1 MSPRTPLF
9 DWTDPDML
17 EQEKQPDSV
26 HFGEAGDATP
36 YGPAETTALPEHP
49 APGTRAVSAEGG
61 AYAIRQ
67 DFRPYIQFVRRE
79 SSELGEPMVLSM
91 GPQHPSTH
99 GVLRVE
105 VVLSGEE
112 VLDLRCHI
120 GYMHRCAEK
129 ESENSTYSQIV
140 PYADRLDYV
149 APMTNAYAYSL
160 AVERLFKLRVAPEV
174 EYFRIAINEIERIA
188 SHLLAVGTFGL
199 DLGAFTPFLYAFEAR
214 EKILKFFERLSG
226 GHLLYNYIWPGGVQR
241 RPPPDFKARVEELLR
256 EVEVAMAAE
265 INPVLTENS
274 VFIGRTARVGILAP
288 EIALAYA
295 ITGPNL
301 RGSGVKRDL
310 RRDEP
315 TPLYDTLEFNVC
327 VGRGAYGPLGS
338 ALDRY
343 SVRIEEITES
353 IKIVRQCLAK
363 LPDAPLDVHAGLP
376 ANWNAPPGEC
386 YFRAETARGELGV
399 YLVSDGTS
407 KPARCKYRSPC
418 FHAIQVIPE
427 IGRGQF
433 LADLPVIIGSLDFV
447 MCEVDR

>member
-1 MSPRTPLF
+1 MSHPKKSF
-9 DWTDPDML
+9 WSIVDDDML
-17 EQEKQPDSV
+17 EQEKQLDSV
-26 HFGEAGDATP
+26 HYGENSEATP
-36 YGPAETTALPEHP
+36 YGPAETKLPEHP
-49 APGTRAVSAEGG
+49 TPGARMTSAESG
-61 AYAIRQ
+61 AYALRH
-67 DFRPYIQFVRRE
+67 DFRPYVQYVRRE
-79 SSELGEPMVLSM
+79 GNELGEQMIVNM

-112 VLDLRCHI
+112 VEDLRCHI

-129 ESENSTYSQIV
+129 ESENSTYPQIV

-149 APMTNAYAYSL
+149 APMTNAYCYSL
-160 AVERLFKLRVAPEV
+160 AVERLARLSVSPEV

-188 SHLLAVGTFGL
+188 SHLLAIGTFGI

-214 EKILKFFERLSG
+214 EKILKFFEYISG

-241 RPPPDFKARVEELLR
+241 QPPADVKSRIEEILRDVET
-256 EVEVAMAAE
+256 AMNTE
-265 INPVLTENS
+265 INPVLTTNR
-274 VFIGRTARVGILAP
+274 VFIDRTAAVGVMTA
-288 EIALAYA
+288 EVALAYA

-301 RGSGVKRDL
+301 RGSGAKRDL

-315 TPLYDTLEFNVC
+315 TPFYDTLDFEVC
-327 VGRGAYGPLGS
+327 VGGGQFGPLGS

-343 SVRIEEITES
+343 IVRVAEITES
-353 IKIVRQCLAK
+353 IKIVRQCLSRF
-363 LPDAPLDVHAGLP
+363 PDSGLDVHAGLP
-376 ANWNAPPGEC
+376 ASWNVPSAEC

-399 YLVSDGTS
+399 YLVSDGTN
-407 KPARCKYRSPC
+407 KPLRCKYRSPG

-427 IGRGQF
+427 ISRGQY